1 MIYEVNTSES
11 NQLNDLKAEN
21 KIKPVFNAMEEVEN
35 IASIEN
41 VDEVKGISDAKEADA
56 DTVAEDM
63 AEKEAENEIQ
73 DDNGNDALFG
83 IEPEIKNSNNN
94 TKIGDIKN
102 NAFEIEE
109 APINE
114 ESSEA
119 GVINDQSD
127 QNEENKSKK
136 KVMNVL
142 SKIHSMMSDEMYTL
156 FLQIR

>member
-73 DDNGNDALFG
+73 DDNENDALFG

-94 TKIGDIKN
+94 TKIGDIRN

>member
-21 KIKPVFNAMEEVEN
+21 KIKPVFNAMEEVDN

-73 DDNGNDALFG
+73 DDNENDALFG

>member
-1 MIYEVNTSES
+1 MVYEVNTSES

-21 KIKPVFNAMEEVEN
+21 KIKPVFNAMEEVDN

-73 DDNGNDALFG
+73 DDNENDALFG